1 MNHTTIARTLAR
13 GIRLSVVAAV
23 AVLLAGLL
31 AVTQPVRAYTHVV
44 TNSNDSGE
52 GSLRL
57 AIYDANYSPGP
68 DTITFA
74 AATNGIPIVLA
85 GAANE
90 DFNDSGDL
98 DILNGG
104 GDLTIQGNGASN
116 TIIDGGGVDRV
127 FHVCPGGCANTVI
140 FNGVT
145 IQNGKIVDGLGGGIF
160 NYAYPTTVD
169 GSTVISNTALYGGG
183 IFNMGTLDITNS
195 TIGGAG
201 GGNTANWGGGIFN
214 WAGTTTL
221 DGSIVSVN
229 TAHKGAGIFNEATL
243 DVTNSTIG
251 GAGAGN
257 TANWGGGIY
266 NRSGGTTT
274 VDGSTVSANTSDY
287 GGGIYNDTG
296 GTTTVDGS
304 TVSANTAHDGGGIY
318 NKGTLTVRNGST
330 IGGAGAGNRAPGNF
344 TAGGGIYSFDDS
356 TTTVDASTVSANTAE
371 AGGGICNNGT
381 LNVQNGSTI
390 GGAGAGNTADWGGG
404 IWNSGTTTVDGSTVS
419 ANTAEEDG
427 GGISNNGTLTVRNG
441 STIGGAGA
449 GNQATGWGGG
459 IYNTGGTT
467 TVDDSTA

>member
-201 GGNTANWGGGIFN
+201 
-214 WAGTTTL
+214 
-221 DGSIVSVN
+221 
-229 TAHKGAGIFNEATL
+229 
-243 DVTNSTIG
+243 
-251 GAGAGN
+251 
-257 TANWGGGIY
+257 
-266 NRSGGTTT
+266 
-274 VDGSTVSANTSDY
+274 
-287 GGGIYNDTG
+287 
-296 GTTTVDGS
+296 
-304 TVSANTAHDGGGIY
+304 
-318 NKGTLTVRNGST
+318 
-330 IGGAGAGNRAPGNF
+330 AGNRAPGNF